1 MKNTVRILAAGV
13 LIAGAG
19 LVHGAWTN
27 RWGASPAL
35 LKLAGRLQTLPKVL
49 GDWTSVDRE
58 MDSRELGMTGAVGYI
73 SRRYT
78 NRAKGISLDVL
89 LLTGLPGHIASH
101 TPEACYPGAGY
112 ALGEPEGFTCKYGP
126 EEKTAQF
133 RTAIAAKAG
142 PSPFVLRIYWSW
154 HGTKGW
160 SAPEDARWTFSAE
173 PRLTKL
179 YLVRENSGAKVDPK
193 TDPCN
198 EFMTIILPELDRL
211 ISEPSHSSEATQS
224 AAQQ

>member
-1 MKNTVRILAAGV
+1 MKNTIRILAAV
-13 LIAGAG
+13 ALIVTAG

-35 LKLAGRLQTLPKVL
+35 LELAGRLQTLPKVL

-58 MDSRELGMTGAVGYI
+58 IGPAELAMTGAVGHI

-78 NRAKGISLDVL
+78 NRAKGVSLDVL
-89 LLTGLPGHIASH
+89 LLTGLPGNIASH
-101 TPEACYPGAGY
+101 TPDACYPGAGY

-142 PSPFVLRIYWSW
+142 PSPSTLRVYWSW
-154 HGTKGW
+154 NGAKGW

-173 PRLTKL
+173 RRLTKL
-179 YLVRENSGAKVDPK
+179 YLVRETSGAKVDPK

-198 EFMTIILPELDRL
+198 EFMTILLPELDGL
-211 ISEPSHSSEATQS
+211 ISEPGQSSGGTPS
-224 AAQQ
+224 AARQ